1 MTNIKEEVRE
11 EIKELQLG
19 LKIRRLRQEQRL
31 TLQAVAEKTGL
42 SKPLLS
48 QIENS
53 QVIPPL
59 ATLLRIARAFDVNLS
74 YFFESERDENK
85 CLVVRAGEQ
94 RARQLRTN
102 QHSREVQPYTYNS
115 RAYGKSQHKMEPFD
129 IEFLV
134 REWSDDLLVRH
145 EGEEFLYLL
154 EGEVEFRYAEQTYRL
169 SAGDSVYYDSNEY
182 HGYIAVGEVTPRAIA
197 VLYSGR

>member
-1 MTNIKEEVRE
+1 MDELKNAVRD

-19 LKIRRLRQEQRL
+19 MKIRRLRQDRRL
-31 TLQAVAEKTGL
+31 TLQAVAERTGL

-59 ATLLRIARAFDVNLS
+59 ATLLRIAKAFEVNINC
-74 YFFESERDENK
+74 FFENERDENK

-102 QHSREVQPYTYNS
+102 QHSRETQPYTYNS
-115 RAYGKSQHKMEPFD
+115 RAYGKSHHRMEPFD

-145 EGEEFLYLL
+145 EGEEFLYLI
-154 EGEVEFRYAEQTYRL
+154 EGEVEFRYAGQTYHL
-169 SAGDSVYYDSNEY
+169 YAGDSVYYDSNEY
-182 HGYIAVGEVTPRAIA
+182 HGYIAVGDVTPRAVA

>member
-1 MTNIKEEVRE
+1 MENMKNELRE

-19 LKIRRLRQEQRL
+19 MKIRRLRQEQRF

-59 ATLLRIARAFDVNLS
+59 ATLLRIARAFEVNIS
-74 YFFESERDENK
+74 CFFENEREENK

-94 RARQLRTN
+94 RARQLRTH
-102 QHSREVQPYTYNS
+102 QHSRGTQPYTYNS

-145 EGEEFLYLL
+145 EGEEFLYLI
-154 EGEVEFRYAEQTYRL
+154 EGEVEFRHAGETYHL

-182 HGYIAVGEVTPRAIA
+182 HGYIAVGDAAPRAVA

>member
-1 MTNIKEEVRE
+1 MTIRKDEVRE

-19 LKIRRLRQEQRL
+19 MKIRRMRQEHRL

-59 ATLLRIARAFDVNLS
+59 ATLLRIGRAFDVNIS
-74 YFFESERDENK
+74 FFFESEREENK

-102 QHSREVQPYTYNS
+102 LHSRVVQPYTYNS
-115 RAYGKSQHKMEPFD
+115 RSYGKSQHKMEPFD

-154 EGEVEFRYAEQTYRL
+154 EGEVEFHYAGQIYHL
-169 SAGDSVYYDSNEY
+169 SAGDSVYYDSNED
-182 HGYIAVGEVTPRAIA
+182 HGYIAMGDVTPRAVA
-197 VLYSGR
+197 VIYSGR